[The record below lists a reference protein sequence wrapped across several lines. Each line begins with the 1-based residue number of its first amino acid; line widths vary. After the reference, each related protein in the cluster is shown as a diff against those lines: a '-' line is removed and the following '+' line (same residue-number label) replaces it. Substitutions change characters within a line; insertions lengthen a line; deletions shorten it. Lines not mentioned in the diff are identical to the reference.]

1 MPTTRPRRATNHRL
15 ATIAPNTR
23 AIEPVAMPM
32 TTPHSAQSC
41 QGAVMT
47 MVAKQP
53 APMSSSAPTAVRRT
67 PTRSSSAAANGAAS
81 P

>member
-1 MPTTRPRRATNHRL
+1 MTNHRS

-23 AIEPVAMPM
+23 ATEPVATPM
-32 TTPHSAQSC
+32 TTPHSAESC
-41 QGAVMT
+41 HGAVMT
-47 MVAKQP
+47 VVARQP
-53 APMSSSAPTAVRRT
+53 AAMSSSAATAVRRT

>member
-1 MPTTRPRRATNHRL
+1 VTNQRV

-23 AIEPVAMPM
+23 ATDPVAMPM
-32 TTPHSAQSC
+32 TTPHSAESC
-41 QGAVMT
+41 QGAVIT
-47 MVAKQP
+47 VVARQP
-53 APMSSSAPTAVRRT
+53 TAISSSAPIAVRRT